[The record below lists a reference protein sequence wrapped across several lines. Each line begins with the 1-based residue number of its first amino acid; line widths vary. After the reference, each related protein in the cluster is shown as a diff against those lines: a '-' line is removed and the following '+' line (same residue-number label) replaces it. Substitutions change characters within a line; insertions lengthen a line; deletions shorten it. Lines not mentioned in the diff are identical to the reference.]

1 MKKLVSIILLF
12 AMVFTIAACNR
23 TVDPV
28 TEPTAEPAIT
38 TPDCAEPTAEPT
50 VEPTVEPTAAPEPV
64 DLDFRLCGEE
74 IARISMG
81 SGELDAHIEREG
93 GVWVPEHYC
102 VSDGKLYIC
111 NGSAENGAKISIL
124 ICDLESGSVENRLFG
139 SEYFIHTEFAVK
151 DGKLMTPDFIFDLE
165 TGEVKS
171 LQRLIPEGGRDE
183 IQRVIAMRVIN
194 GKCCAY
200 VGDSMDPFLS
210 RAIDEYELDEAG
222 LMWKLMRRVT
232 EPAGENGFKAGD
244 AEFSIGEYRFFSNP
258 TGQDDV
264 LISGRYMGTNSEGE
278 HFVNYRYQ
286 DEEELGRE
294 FDAVTRFSADG
305 TPISRVKIDSTA
317 LYNQDNCRLFNMDGD
332 GNVYFMAEDDEHLTV
347 YRVGTEIRAY
357 ELAFDSCAE
366 LALRLPWGD
375 GETDV
380 FIERPIGGY
389 EDEDWVIPQH
399 FNIIDGKVFIL
410 DRHFYYGHGVLE
422 CDPATGG
429 VTRLSPDIGE
439 YDFFNSEFAIL
450 DGKVIFA
457 RYMFDLDTGERTE
470 LQPISDYWDFPREG
484 ILIMSVRDGRCFAYK
499 AVGET
504 DQHGNQVIYVPDTHE
519 YDEYELD
526 MENRMWVLKRRIEL
540 PGSIPHA
547 SPDLPEGSEFYC
559 YDRYMGMD
567 DAGNHYVDSY
577 ECILDYDAEGAF
589 RGSTVWN
596 RIIKFSPDGRPISC
610 VDVYFPDNY
619 IRMWIDENYLIFKV
633 DGDGTVWYMC
643 ETEDEFLIYK
653 IVL

>member
-12 AMVFTIAACNR
+12 AMVFTIAACQA

-50 VEPTVEPTAAPEPV
+50 VEPTAEPTVEPTSAPEPV

-74 IARISMG
+74 IARIPMG

-278 HFVNYRYQ
+278 HFVNYRYH
-286 DEEELGRE
+286 DEELGRE

-366 LALRLPWGD
+366 LALSLRWGN

-380 FIERPIGGY
+380 FIEKPTGDY

-399 FNIIDGKVFIL
+399 FNIIDGKVYVL
-410 DRHFYYGHGVLE
+410 DRYSYYGNSILE
-422 CDPATGG
+422 CDPETGA
-429 VTRLSPDIGE
+429 VTRLSPDIGD
-439 YDFFNSEFAIL
+439 YSFFNSEFAVL
-450 DGKVIFA
+450 DGKVIFI
-457 RYMFDLDTGERTE
+457 RYMFDLETGERTE
-470 LQPISDYWDFPREG
+470 LQRIPGLDLMCHG
-484 ILIMSVRDGRCFAYK
+484 ILNMSVKDGRCYAYM
-499 AVGET
+499 AADYNEET
-504 DQHGNQVIYVPDTHE
+504 LLISGTHAF
-519 YDEYELD
+519 DEYMLD
-526 MENRMWVLKRRIEL
+526 MENRMWVLQQRIEM
-540 PGSIPHA
+540 PENVPHA
-547 SPDLPEGSEFYC
+547 DPKLGKGEQFFS

-567 DAGNHYVDSY
+567 DAGNHYVDST
-577 ECILDYDAEGAF
+577 ECIVLPPEEG
-589 RGSTVWN
+589 RIRVNTWH
-596 RIIKFSPDGRPISC
+596 RIIKLAPDGTPISY
-610 VDVYFPDNY
+610 VEVRFPENY
-619 IRMWIDENYLIFKV
+619 IHMGIDTNYLIFKV